1 MNLIKTNKFILL
13 ISFVLIILS
22 LLIGSTKLAL
32 LISGIFFIFTLL
44 NREAGIFLLISIV
57 SFRPF
62 LIELNP
68 GLKITGDFIIL
79 ALLLSVIFLHR
90 KHLATL
96 FKFEPLELAFFAFLA
111 VGTISALLTGV
122 GLASIIIQIRAYV
135 LFYIVYYVVKRL
147 EFSPHFIKR
156 GLLFTFLIGIVLS
169 LQGIVEKISDK
180 TLLMPEAWTQW
191 TLSETNAIRVYGLL
205 KGPNELALYLIISFI
220 LSLYLLHQYAGFK
233 KVMIYVG
240 LSIIGTTFLLTYS
253 RGAFL
258 AVLVFLILY
267 VICFRNIKRLVPI
280 ILIGL
285 TSVVFFFGINQA
297 ATMYEQSQ
305 SVNEDHHEAKSQS
318 EHQQKKKKKK
328 ENDQGYKRYTQAF
341 SKETVK
347 ESSSFGRVY
356 FVKKAV
362 EVFKDHPVIGTGFG
376 TFGGAATL
384 AHSSPIYKDYNIGFD
399 FYSDNQYILTL
410 TETGIIGVIILFVF
424 VFGFFIKTIKS
435 YKQLETPYA
444 ITTLFFFSTLLVGGT
459 VYNILEND
467 TFMLYYFLLFA
478 IATKKLART
487 P

>member
-1 MNLIKTNKFILL
+1 MNLIKTNKFILI

-32 LISGIFFIFTLL
+32 LTSGIFFIFTLL
-44 NREAGIFLLISIV
+44 NREAGILLLISVV

-68 GLKITGDFIIL
+68 GLKITGDLIIL

-111 VGTISALLTGV
+111 VGTVSALLTGV
-122 GLASIIIQIRAYV
+122 GLASIIIQIRAYA

-156 GLLFTFLIGIVLS
+156 GVLFTFLIGIVLS

-180 TLLMPEAWTQW
+180 TLLMPEVWTQW
-191 TLSETNAIRVYGLL
+191 SLSDTNAIRVYGLL

-220 LSLYLLHQYAGFK
+220 LSLYLLHQYVGFK

-280 ILIGL
+280 VLIGL
-285 TSVVFFFGINQA
+285 TSVVLFFGVNQT

-305 SVNEDHHEAKSQS
+305 SVSEEHHEAKSQP

-328 ENDQGYKRYTQAF
+328 
-341 SKETVK
+341 
-347 ESSSFGRVY
+347 
-356 FVKKAV
+356 
-362 EVFKDHPVIGTGFG
+362 
-376 TFGGAATL
+376 
-384 AHSSPIYKDYNIGFD
+384 
-399 FYSDNQYILTL
+399 
-410 TETGIIGVIILFVF
+410 
-424 VFGFFIKTIKS
+424 
-435 YKQLETPYA
+435 
-444 ITTLFFFSTLLVGGT
+444 
-459 VYNILEND
+459 
-467 TFMLYYFLLFA
+467 
-478 IATKKLART
+478 
-487 P
+487 